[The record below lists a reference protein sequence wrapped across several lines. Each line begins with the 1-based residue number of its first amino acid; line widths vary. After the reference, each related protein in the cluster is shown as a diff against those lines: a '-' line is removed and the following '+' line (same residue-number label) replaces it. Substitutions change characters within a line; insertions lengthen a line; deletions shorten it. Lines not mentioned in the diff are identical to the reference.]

1 MGQSTDQTV
10 RAIEDTRERLGEEI
24 AEFEGRVQQRAATSR
39 RALIPVAGAVAAAGA
54 AWLTVRTIRRRAA
67 RKTKPTLPAKVL
79 GTVLPE
85 RITESISETLENDGW
100 KLGLAAAGGIW
111 VLVRMAELRQ
121 LRRLNRTLV
130 VR

>member
-10 RAIEDTRERLGEEI
+10 RAIDDTRDRLGEEI
-24 AEFEGRVQQRAATSR
+24 AELEGRVQQRAAASR

-54 AWLTVRTIRRRAA
+54 AWLTVRTIRRRSK
-67 RKTKPTLPAKVL
+67 RTKRTLPVKVL
-79 GTVLPE
+79 GKVLPD
-85 RITESISETLENDGW
+85 RVTDSIAETLESDGW